1 MVKVRLARF
10 GGKMHPYYHIVVTD
24 SENRRDGRFIERIG
38 SYDPSKPMT
47 DATLDTARLSYWVGQ
62 GAQLTESLAKV
73 VRAKKKAAPAAAAG
87 VAG

>member
-38 SYDPSKPMT
+38 SYDPKKPMT
-47 DATLDTARLSYWVGQ
+47 DATLDDARLAYWVGK
-62 GAQLTESLAKV
+62 GAQLTTSLARV
-73 VRAKKKAAPAAAAG
+73 IRAKKKAATA
-87 VAG
+87 VAS